1 MKSKFSKAFD
11 ALGSDERTR
20 RERTERILAEY
31 EDGAAASQELPK
43 SKYIAKR
50 RGVSG
55 RRATAIVTA
64 CVVLLAALAS
74 LLIVLTNS
82 GGLLNALSLLKGTYV
97 DMDGIAAFGVW
108 SAPDSSSDEA
118 YISDVAYINSSV
130 AYAADEELPADSP
143 EDGDG
148 ILSGEWSDEER
159 YDWESDYDWDPSKAN
174 VLISINEDGSVSEV
188 VYERTNGRG
197 QVRQDSL
204 GNAVKV
210 YVSKN
215 FTYVMYVSDD
225 DWDFWRD
232 INFAQETVSP
242 QSFTCHHEM
251 QQTIVIHNA
260 TGKVFA
266 LNDIVSQVNEYS
278 GAVNHTLSAYPY
290 KNDVLCVSP
299 MYGNY
304 IDQWYNVCF
313 DEETQSVYYEP
324 VLSQSDINDWGH
336 NVQAV
341 QKDIYGQYYVLAGR
355 VFGNDVV
362 GPGDADLAEYDSI
375 ANIPHYSYKI
385 YGNSYVVDEQN
396 AVFLGTDGRVYTF
409 DGGILKVFGENFAL
423 TPVSPDTEVKLEGI
437 CDPFVTIN
445 YRAGGNKDGIIYTL
459 SNGYMFSMFGE
470 VWQIGH
476 GGELFRR
483 EPLQGSFP
491 KYAYDGYLIGGEL
504 IAFVNTERYLNAS
517 VNGDVVQISFEGY
530 SQDTPSADSRYIIS
544 ASEVSFW
551 RERLIAEQNEA
562 PYTSHRGST
571 KYYLVTVTNGEP
583 RAEHIANGFNGGVT
597 GLVKPVTE
605 PLMF

>member
-31 EDGAAASQELPK
+31 EDDAASQELPK

-197 QVRQDSL
+197 RVRQDSL

-225 DWDFWRD
+225 DWGFWRD

-278 GAVNHTLSAYPY
+278 GAVNHTLAAYPY

-304 IDQWYNVCF
+304 IDQWYNVYPDSLPTYDFAGIPATYAEQKDPVYLLYGGLADCLSDAEVENLLRSRVLTDGEAIQILCARGYGDALGAKAEPYF
-313 DEETQSVYYEP
+313 EGTYLRTVFTDHAVNKGLQVGFFEPPFVKEAYKLSGNLEPISVYKSAS
-324 VLSQSDINDWGH
+324 VL
-336 NVQAV
+336 
-341 QKDIYGQYYVLAGR
+341 
-355 VFGNDVV
+355 GN
-362 GPGDADLAEYDSI
+362 
-375 ANIPHYSYKI
+375 
-385 YGNSYVVDEQN
+385 EQN
-396 AVFLGTDGRVYTF
+396 DCGTQVAD
-409 DGGILKVFGENFAL
+409 GILRPSAGGSWVVLGSSAWSDKMNFSRRMQIVRAVEYIGGKLDAIVL
-423 TPVSPDTEVKLEGI
+423 TPSRLMLYPRTDKNGK
-437 CDPFVTIN
+437 VT
-445 YRAGGNKDGIIYTL
+445 AVT
-459 SNGYMFSMFGE
+459 
-470 VWQIGH
+470 V
-476 GGELFRR
+476 
-483 EPLQGSFP
+483 
-491 KYAYDGYLIGGEL
+491 
-504 IAFVNTERYLNAS
+504 LNAS
-517 VNGDVVQISFEGY
+517 IETQEPVALFVRSARSNDAIFLNEEGQSKPET
-530 SQDTPSADSRYIIS
+530 SQTDGGMRVKLPRLAPWSAGTVLF
-544 ASEVSFW
+544 SEELD
-551 RERLIAEQNEA
+551 R
-562 PYTSHRGST
+562 
-571 KYYLVTVTNGEP
+571 
-583 RAEHIANGFNGGVT
+583 
-597 GLVKPVTE
+597 
-605 PLMF
+605 